1 MRIFP
6 SWILEYPTIPPHDQ
20 TPATDNKVRR
30 SCSTRNQVVAPLP
43 APVARE
49 QTENK
54 ILQLETALLAVR
66 VQKDVTAIKKA
77 MQAKLTTTSTTVP
90 PVAAA
95 APEETEAAVIGT
107 VDNIL

>member
-1 MRIFP
+1 M
-6 SWILEYPTIPPHDQ
+6 
-20 TPATDNKVRR
+20 
-30 SCSTRNQVVAPLP
+30 VAPFP

-77 MQAKLTTTSTTVP
+77 MQAKDKVPTLTTTSTTVS